1 MLPVELE
8 QLVRDIVRQRC
19 ERQNIELKRAAK
31 GTPERLYD
39 TLSSFSNQ
47 TGGGIILFGIDEKN
61 DFALTGVYDAQDLQT
76 QITNQALQMQPVVRP
91 LFTVA
96 EIDGK
101 TIVSAEISEC
111 DLFEKPCFYQGAGR
125 MRGAYVRVGDAD
137 LPMTEYEIYSY
148 EVFKRKIQDE
158 LRVVERADSGD
169 FNSDTLDEYFIHVKK
184 KKPNLASQPKEK
196 ILKLQGLLDNQKP
209 TVAGLMLL
217 GEYPQAYF
225 PQLSIIAM
233 VVGGTEIGQ
242 LGEQGERFIDDQRI
256 EGSIPQMLESAVAFV
271 RRNSRNATI
280 IDETGKRVDRTEY
293 PMMAVRE
300 IILNALVHRDY
311 SIHTENSP
319 IRVILY
325 QDRLEVENPGGLYG
339 RITLDDLGKMA
350 ADTRNP
356 FLAGGLEV
364 LLGTE
369 NRFSGIPTVM
379 QEMKKAGLPPAVF
392 TNRRGTFK
400 VTLYNQQKQAEDAA
414 MAVAEAETP
423 YLVAKLPASTR
434 KILAYC
440 QQPRSRSEIAAHLQ
454 QENPYYVARRY
465 IKPLV
470 EQGMLE
476 LTMPESPRSKNQR
489 YVAAKQYMGKKQW

>member
-158 LRVVERADSGD
+158 LRVVERADSED
-169 FNSDTLDEYFIHVKK
+169 FSSDTLDEYFIHVKK

-209 TVAGLMLL
+209 TVAGMMLL

-233 VVGGTEIGQ
+233 VVDGTEIGQ

-489 YVAAKQYMGKKQW
+489 YVAARQYMGNVQ

>member
-19 ERQNIELKRAAK
+19 ERQNIELKRATK

-61 DFALTGVYDAQDLQT
+61 NFALTGVYDAQDLQT

-158 LRVVERADSGD
+158 LRVVERADSED
-169 FNSDTLDEYFIHVKK
+169 FSSDTLDEYFIHVKK

-209 TVAGLMLL
+209 TVAGMMLL

-233 VVGGTEIGQ
+233 VVDGTEIGQ

-489 YVAAKQYMGKKQW
+489 YVAAKQYMGTVQ

>member
-61 DFALTGVYDAQDLQT
+61 NFALTGVYDAQDLQT

-158 LRVVERADSGD
+158 LRVVERADSED
-169 FNSDTLDEYFIHVKK
+169 FNSDTLDEYFIHIKK

-233 VVGGTEIGQ
+233 VVDGTEIGQ

-489 YVAAKQYMGKKQW
+489 YVAARQYMGTVQ

>member
-158 LRVVERADSGD
+158 LRVVERADSED

-209 TVAGLMLL
+209 TVAGMMLL

-233 VVGGTEIGQ
+233 VVDGTEIGQ

-414 MAVAEAETP
+414 MTVAEAETP
-423 YLVAKLPASTR
+423 YLVAKLPTSTR

-489 YVAAKQYMGKKQW
+489 YVAAKQYMGNVQ

>member
-158 LRVVERADSGD
+158 LRVVERADSED

-209 TVAGLMLL
+209 TVAGMMLL

-233 VVGGTEIGQ
+233 VVDGTEIGQ

-489 YVAAKQYMGKKQW
+489 YVAAKQYMGTVQ

>member
-61 DFALTGVYDAQDLQT
+61 NFALTGVYDAQDLQT

-158 LRVVERADSGD
+158 LRVVERADSED

-184 KKPNLASQPKEK
+184 KKPNLASHPKEK
-196 ILKLQGLLDNQKP
+196 IIKLQGLLDNQKP

-233 VVGGTEIGQ
+233 VVDGTEIGQ

-489 YVAAKQYMGKKQW
+489 YVAAKQYMGIKQW

>member
-61 DFALTGVYDAQDLQT
+61 NFALTGVYDAQDLQT

-158 LRVVERADSGD
+158 LRVVERADSED

-233 VVGGTEIGQ
+233 VVDGTEIGQ

>member
-148 EVFKRKIQDE
+148 AVFKRKIQDE

-209 TVAGLMLL
+209 TVAGMMLL

-476 LTMPESPRSKNQR
+476 MTMPESPRSKNQR
-489 YVAAKQYMGKKQW
+489 YVAAKQYMGNVQ

>member
-233 VVGGTEIGQ
+233 VVDGTEIGQ

-489 YVAAKQYMGKKQW
+489 YVAARQYMGNVQ

>member
-61 DFALTGVYDAQDLQT
+61 NFALTGVYDAQDLQT
-76 QITNQALQMQPVVRP
+76 QVTNQALQMQPVVRP

-158 LRVVERADSGD
+158 LRVVERADSED

-233 VVGGTEIGQ
+233 VVDGTEIGQ

-489 YVAAKQYMGKKQW
+489 YVAAKQYMGTVQ

>member
-209 TVAGLMLL
+209 TVAGMMLL

-476 LTMPESPRSKNQR
+476 MTMPESPRSKNQR
-489 YVAAKQYMGKKQW
+489 YVAAKQYMGNVQ

>member
-158 LRVVERADSGD
+158 LRVVERADSED
-169 FNSDTLDEYFIHVKK
+169 FSSDTLDEYFIHVKK

-233 VVGGTEIGQ
+233 VVDGTEIGQ

-489 YVAAKQYMGKKQW
+489 YVAAKQYMGNVQ

>member
-8 QLVRDIVRQRC
+8 QLVRDVIKQRC

-47 TGGGIILFGIDEKN
+47 TGGGIILFGIDEKDN
-61 DFALTGVYDAQDLQT
+61 FALTGVYDAQDLQT
-76 QITNQALQMQPVVRP
+76 QVTNQALQMQPVVRP

-96 EIDGK
+96 EVDGK

-158 LRVVERADSGD
+158 LRTMERAEIDD
-169 FNSDTLDEYFIHVKK
+169 FDKDALDEYFIHVKK

-196 ILKLQGLLDNQKP
+196 ILKLQGLVDANKP
-209 TVAGLMLL
+209 TVAGMMLL

-225 PQLSIIAM
+225 PQLSIVAM
-233 VVGGTEIGQ
+233 VVDGVAIGE
-242 LGEQGERFIDDQRI
+242 LGQHGERFIDDQRI
-256 EGSIPQMLESAVAFV
+256 EGRIPQMLDDAVAFV
-271 RRNSRNATI
+271 RRNIRHATI
-280 IDETGKRVDRTEY
+280 IDENGKRVERTEY
-293 PMMAVRE
+293 PMVAVRE

-339 RITLDDLGKMA
+339 RITLDDLGKVA

-379 QEMKKAGLPPAVF
+379 QEMQKAGLRPPVF

-400 VTLYNQQKQAEDAA
+400 VTLYNQQYNPWEQAE
-414 MAVAEAETP
+414 AVAEAGIP
-423 YLVAKLPASTR
+423 YQTAELPASTR

-440 QQPRSRSEIAAHLQ
+440 QQPRSRSDIAALLEQ
-454 QENPYYVARRY
+454 DNPYYVARRY

-489 YVAAKQYMGKKQW
+489 YVTVKSYQTKK

>member
-8 QLVRDIVRQRC
+8 QLVRDIIRQRC

-61 DFALTGVYDAQDLQT
+61 NFALTGVYDAQDLQT

-158 LRVVERADSGD
+158 LRVVERADSED
-169 FNSDTLDEYFIHVKK
+169 FSSDTLDEYFIHVKK

-209 TVAGLMLL
+209 TVAGMMLL

-233 VVGGTEIGQ
+233 VVDGTEIGQ

-489 YVAAKQYMGKKQW
+489 YVAARQYMGNVQ

>member
-101 TIVSAEISEC
+101 TIVSAELSEC

-209 TVAGLMLL
+209 TVAGMMLL

-476 LTMPESPRSKNQR
+476 MTMPESPRSKNQR
-489 YVAAKQYMGKKQW
+489 YVAAKQYMGNVQ

>member
-61 DFALTGVYDAQDLQT
+61 NFALTGVYDAQDLQT
-76 QITNQALQMQPVVRP
+76 QVTNQALQMQPVVRP

-158 LRVVERADSGD
+158 LRVVERADSED
-169 FNSDTLDEYFIHVKK
+169 FSSDTLDEYFIHVKK

-233 VVGGTEIGQ
+233 VVDGTEIGQ

-489 YVAAKQYMGKKQW
+489 YVAAKQYMGTVQ

>member
-61 DFALTGVYDAQDLQT
+61 NFALTGVYDAQDLQT

-158 LRVVERADSGD
+158 LRVVERADSED
-169 FNSDTLDEYFIHVKK
+169 FSSDTLDEYFIHVKK

-209 TVAGLMLL
+209 TVAGMMLL

-233 VVGGTEIGQ
+233 VVDGTEIGQ

-339 RITLDDLGKMA
+339 RITLDDLGKMT

-489 YVAAKQYMGKKQW
+489 YVAARQYMGNVQ

>member
-158 LRVVERADSGD
+158 LRVVERADSED

-209 TVAGLMLL
+209 TVAGMMLL

-233 VVGGTEIGQ
+233 VVDGTEIGQ

-489 YVAAKQYMGKKQW
+489 YVVARQYMETVQ